1 MICFQIKTT
10 IVINKLID
18 NNNNIS
24 RINSIS
30 HKFPKLHKL
39 LKAVHKNKQWKLN
52 FRKEERYL
60 IIQFKR
66 K

>member
-18 NNNNIS
+18 NNIS

-30 HKFPKLHKL
+30 HKFLKLHKL